1 MSIPESLV
9 EANGKRFCST
19 ACRDRLAETETP
31 FAAAD
36 SHRRIQP
43 GVSGLDSSL
52 PNGFPRNAFVLV
64 ASEAGTRDR
73 ALGAELVWRALQ
85 RGEPVVFTS
94 FQEPPSAVVQQFIAM
109 EWNVLPYL
117 ESGQLRIV
125 DCFTYRLDGQGRDRL
140 FDRMGEWNQ
149 YLSTVAQAATTTVR
163 DPTDIREIENKLDN
177 ALEACEMV
185 DDGLVIIDSLTEM
198 GTLTQPVQAYDF
210 VKDMRADICKGRF
223 VPIFA
228 GAALGSGGGGGDAFP
243 HDLTYVMD
251 GLIEL
256 GLEEARDDDR
266 LVKQVR
272 IRKLNGAAVTPAWQ
286 SYEFEPG
293 IGMVVREP
301 EEGDPGGGS
310 DATADSEAA
319 DESPADDD
327 GGAIG
332 DSLADAESEAT
343 GDTSTDADGEVVG
356 DASADGDDIGDGD
369 R

>member
-1 MSIPESLV
+1 MIRETETGSWVGDIPPRMSDDSGECAFCRMAIPESPV
-9 EANGKRFCST
+9 EHGGNQFCST
-19 ACRDRLAETETP
+19 ACRNRLAETGTP
-31 FAAAD
+31 FVAAD

-43 GVSGLDSSL
+43 GVSGLDASL

-73 ALGAELVWRALQ
+73 ALGAELVWRALK

-117 ESGQLRIV
+117 ESGQLHIV

-140 FDRMGEWNQ
+140 FDRMGEWNR

-177 ALEACEMV
+177 ALEGREMV
-185 DDGLVIIDSLTEM
+185 DDGLVVIDSLTEM

-210 VKDMRADICKGRF
+210 VKDVRADVCKGRF

-228 GAALGSGGGGGDAFP
+228 GAAFGGGGGRGDSFP

-251 GLIEL
+251 GLVEL
-256 GLEEARDDDR
+256 KLDEEPSGDR

-272 IRKLNGAAVTPAWQ
+272 IRKLNGAAVDPEWHG
-286 SYEFEPG
+286 YDFEPG
-293 IGMVVREP
+293 TGMVTQKWPRQASDEG
-301 EEGDPGGGS
+301 ETAGDPDEPADEDGEESGEE
-310 DATADSEAA
+310 TADDAA
-319 DESPADDD
+319 
-327 GGAIG
+327 
-332 DSLADAESEAT
+332 AE
-343 GDTSTDADGEVVG
+343 
-356 DASADGDDIGDGD
+356 
-369 R
+369 

>member
-1 MSIPESLV
+1 MRLSMSDGSGVCAFCRMSIPESLV
-9 EANGKRFCST
+9 EANGKRFCSA
-19 ACRDRLAETETP
+19 ACRDRLAETETS
-31 FAAAD
+31 FGAAD
-36 SHRRIQP
+36 SHRRIRP

-117 ESGQLRIV
+117 ESGQLHIV
-125 DCFTYRLDGQGRDRL
+125 DCFTYRLGGQGRDRL

-149 YLSTVAQAATTTVR
+149 YLSTVARDATTTVR
-163 DPTDIREIENKLDN
+163 DPTDVREIENKLDN
-177 ALEACEMV
+177 ALEGREMV
-185 DDGLVIIDSLTEM
+185 DDGLVVIDSLTEM

-266 LVKQVR
+266 LVKQIR

-286 SYEFEPG
+286 SYEFEPRT
-293 IGMVVREP
+293 GMVVREP
-301 EEGDPGGGS
+301 G
-310 DATADSEAA
+310 A
-319 DESPADDD
+319 DEAVGDSSADADEESVGDSPA
-327 GGAIG
+327 
-332 DSLADAESEAT
+332 
-343 GDTSTDADGEVVG
+343 DADGESVG
-356 DASADGDDIGDGD
+356 DPSADDDTEAIEEEN